1 MPSIPLPAS
10 PKITLYKTSD
20 GYEIRDIEKNMKM
33 SLSFDDYSKILLD
46 NKKHQLNKI
55 FKAKNSSILDCTG
68 GFARDAAVL
77 ASLGNNVTL
86 VDRDPLIMSLL
97 VDAREK
103 IKSDDIRYIFS
114 RIKIRFGNCIDFIR
128 NTSEHFEYIYFDFM
142 FNVNKSALPSKN
154 EQFLR
159 KIVKND
165 INENVDIIHETI
177 QRVKSKIIIKEHIS
191 SNDYNNFDIINTYKG
206 KTVKYH
212 LLKGKS
218 GYRKIYKQ

>member
-1 MPSIPLPAS
+1 MLSRPLPAS
-10 PKITLYKTSD
+10 AKITLHKTSD
-20 GYEIRDIEKNMKM
+20 GYEIRDNEKNMKM

-86 VDRDPLIMSLL
+86 IDRNPLIMSLL

-114 RIKIRFGNCIDFIR
+114 RIKIRFGNCIEFIR
-128 NTSEHFEYIYFDFM
+128 NTSKHFEYIYFDFM
-142 FNVNKSALPSKN
+142 FNINKSALPSKN

-159 KIVKND
+159 EIVKND

-177 QRVKSKIIIKEHIS
+177 QRVESKIIIKEHIS
-191 SNDYNNFDIINTYKG
+191 SNDYDNFDIINTYKG

-212 LLKGKS
+212 LIEGKG
-218 GYRKIYKQ
+218 GYRAISK

>member
-1 MPSIPLPAS
+1 MLSRPLPAS
-10 PKITLYKTSD
+10 AKITLHKTSD
-20 GYEIRDIEKNMKM
+20 GYEIRDNEKNMKM

-55 FKAKNSSILDCTG
+55 LKAKNLSILDCTG
-68 GFARDAAVL
+68 GFARDAAIL

-86 VDRDPLIMSLL
+86 IDRNPLIMSLL
-97 VDAREK
+97 VEAREK
-103 IKSDDIRYIFS
+103 IKSDDIRCIFS
-114 RIKIRFGNCIDFIR
+114 RIKIRFGNCIEFIR
-128 NTSEHFEYIYFDFM
+128 NTNKHFDYIYFDFM
-142 FNVNKSALPSKN
+142 FNINKSALPSKN

-159 KIVKND
+159 EIVKND

-212 LLKGKS
+212 LLEGKS
-218 GYRKIYKQ
+218 GYRKIY

>member
-1 MPSIPLPAS
+1 MLSKPLPGF
-10 PKITLYKTSD
+10 PKITLHKTAS
-20 GYEIRDIEKNMKM
+20 GYEIRDNETNMKM

-68 GFARDAAVL
+68 GFARDAAIL

-86 VDRDPLIMSLL
+86 IERNPLIMSLL

-103 IKSDDIRYIFS
+103 IKNDGIRYIFS
-114 RIKIRFGNCIDFIR
+114 RIKIRFGNCIEFIR
-128 NTSEHFEYIYFDFM
+128 NTNKHFDYVYFDFM
-142 FNVNKSALPSKN
+142 FNINKSALPSKN

-165 INENVDIIHETI
+165 INENIDIVHETI
-177 QRVKSKIIIKEHIS
+177 QRVSSKIIIKEHIS
-191 SNDYNNFDIINTYKG
+191 SNDYDNFDIINTYKG

-212 LLKGKS
+212 LLEGKS
-218 GYRKIYKQ
+218 EYREIHKQ

>member
-1 MPSIPLPAS
+1 MLSRPLPAS
-10 PKITLYKTSD
+10 AKITLHKTSD
-20 GYEIRDIEKNMKM
+20 GYEIRDNEKNMKM

-55 FKAKNSSILDCTG
+55 LKAKNLSILDCTG
-68 GFARDAAVL
+68 GFARDAAIL

-86 VDRDPLIMSLL
+86 IDRNPLIMSLL
-97 VDAREK
+97 VEAREK
-103 IKSDDIRYIFS
+103 IKSDDIRCIFS
-114 RIKIRFGNCIDFIR
+114 RIKIRFGNCIEFIR
-128 NTSEHFEYIYFDFM
+128 NTNKHFDYIYFDFM
-142 FNVNKSALPSKN
+142 FNINKSALPSKN

-159 KIVKND
+159 EIVKND

-191 SNDYNNFDIINTYKG
+191 SNDYDNFDIINTYKG

-212 LLKGKS
+212 LLEGKS
-218 GYRKIYKQ
+218 GYRKIY

>member
-1 MPSIPLPAS
+1 MPSRPLQTS
-10 PKITLYKTSD
+10 PKITLHKTSD
-20 GYEIRDIEKNMKM
+20 GYEIWDNEKNMKM

-55 FKAKNSSILDCTG
+55 FKSKNLSILDCTG
-68 GFARDAAVL
+68 GFAKDAAVL

-86 VDRDPLIMSLL
+86 IDRNPLIMSLL

-114 RIKIRFGNCIDFIR
+114 KIKIRFGNCIEFIR
-128 NTSEHFEYIYFDFM
+128 NTNKHFDYIYFDFM
-142 FNVNKSALPSKN
+142 FNINKSALPSKN

-159 KIVKND
+159 EIVKND

-191 SNDYNNFDIINTYKG
+191 SNDYDNFDIINTYKG

-212 LLKGKS
+212 LLEGKS
-218 GYRKIYKQ
+218 GHRKIYK

>member
-1 MPSIPLPAS
+1 MLSRPLPAS
-10 PKITLYKTSD
+10 AKITLHKTSD
-20 GYEIRDIEKNMKM
+20 GYEIRDNEKNMKM

-86 VDRDPLIMSLL
+86 IDRNPLIMSLL

-114 RIKIRFGNCIDFIR
+114 RIKIRFGNCIEFIR
-128 NTSEHFEYIYFDFM
+128 NTSKHFEYIYFDFM
-142 FNVNKSALPSKN
+142 FNINKSALPSKN

-159 KIVKND
+159 EIVKND

-191 SNDYNNFDIINTYKG
+191 SNDYDNFDIINTYKG

-212 LLKGKS
+212 LLEGKS

>member
-1 MPSIPLPAS
+1 MLSRALPTS
-10 PKITLYKTSD
+10 SKITLHKTHD
-20 GYEIRDIEKNMKM
+20 GYEIRDNEKNMKM

-55 FKAKNSSILDCTG
+55 FKGKNLSILDCTG
-68 GFARDAAVL
+68 GFARDTAIL

-86 VDRDPLIMSLL
+86 IERNPLIMSLL

-103 IKSDDIRYIFS
+103 IKSDDILSIFS
-114 RIKIRFGNCIDFIR
+114 RIKIRFGNCIEFIR
-128 NTSEHFEYIYFDFM
+128 NTHKHFDYVYFDFM
-142 FNVNKSALPSKN
+142 FNINKSALPSKN

-177 QRVKSKIIIKEHIS
+177 QRVRSKIIIKEHIS
-191 SNDYNNFDIINTYKG
+191 SNDYHNFDIINTYQG

-212 LLKGKS
+212 LLEGKS
-218 GYRKIYKQ
+218 GYRKIHK

>member
-1 MPSIPLPAS
+1 MLSRPLPAS
-10 PKITLYKTSD
+10 AKITLHKTSD
-20 GYEIRDIEKNMKM
+20 GYEIRDNEKNMKM
-33 SLSFDDYSKILLD
+33 SLCFDDYSKILLD

-55 FKAKNSSILDCTG
+55 FKAKNCSILDCTG

-86 VDRDPLIMSLL
+86 IDRNPLIMSLL

-114 RIKIRFGNCIDFIR
+114 RIKIRFGNCIEFIR
-128 NTSEHFEYIYFDFM
+128 NTSKHFEYIYFDFM
-142 FNVNKSALPSKN
+142 FNINKSALPSKN

-159 KIVKND
+159 EIVKND

-191 SNDYNNFDIINTYKG
+191 SNDYDNFDIINTYKG

-212 LLKGKS
+212 LLEGKS

>member
-1 MPSIPLPAS
+1 MLSRPLPAS
-10 PKITLYKTSD
+10 PKITLHKTSD
-20 GYEIRDIEKNMKM
+20 GYEIMDNEKNMKM

-77 ASLGNNVTL
+77 ASLGNDVTL
-86 VDRDPLIMSLL
+86 IDRNPLIMSLL
-97 VDAREK
+97 VNAREK

-114 RIKIRFGNCIDFIR
+114 RIKIRFGNCIEFIR
-128 NTSEHFEYIYFDFM
+128 NTSKHFEYIYFDFM
-142 FNVNKSALPSKN
+142 FNINKSALPSKN

-159 KIVKND
+159 EIVKND

-212 LLKGKS
+212 LLEGKS
-218 GYRKIYKQ
+218 GYRKIY

>member
-1 MPSIPLPAS
+1 MLSRPLPDS
-10 PKITLYKTSD
+10 PKITLHKTAS
-20 GYEIRDIEKNMKM
+20 GYEIRDNETNMKM

-46 NKKHQLNKI
+46 NKKHQLNKV

-86 VDRDPLIMSLL
+86 IERNPLIMSLL

-142 FNVNKSALPSKN
+142 FNINKSALPSKN

-159 KIVKND
+159 EIVKND
-165 INENVDIIHETI
+165 INENINIIHETI
-177 QRVKSKIIIKEHIS
+177 ERVSSKIIIKEHIS
-191 SNDYNNFDIINTYKG
+191 SNDYDNFDIINTYKG

-212 LLKGKS
+212 LLEGKS
-218 GYRKIYKQ
+218 GYRKIY